1 MLTVS
6 LLSTRSAYRL
16 AGSFNLRGRL
26 RQLFHVLTDDKIGSG
41 PRPAPHSL
49 QHTSK
54 PTPNI
59 AQEGGNQAVTAAA
72 TASSAD
78 PADSDTS
85 VKSLPGGSKQVKRKA
100 EDVPASRGKNR
111 R

>member
-1 MLTVS
+1 MVFY
-6 LLSTRSAYRL
+6 LSRAAYRL

-26 RQLFHVLTDDKIGSG
+26 RQLFHVLTDDRIGSG

-49 QHTSK
+49 QQTAK
-54 PTPNI
+54 PTPSV
-59 AQEGGNQAVTAAA
+59 APEGGDKSTA
-72 TASSAD
+72 TNASGGD

-85 VKSLPGGSKQVKRKA
+85 VRSVPGGSKQVKRKA
-100 EDVPASRGKNR
+100 DDAPASRGKIR

>member
-1 MLTVS
+1 MTIFYS
-6 LLSTRSAYRL
+6 RAAYRL
-16 AGSFNLRGRL
+16 AGSFNFRGRL

-54 PTPNI
+54 PTPNVS
-59 AQEGGNQAVTAAA
+59 ADGVNQSNVTSAPGG
-72 TASSAD
+72 D

-85 VKSLPGGSKQVKRKA
+85 LRSLPGGSKQVKRKA
-100 EDVPASRGKNR
+100 DDAPASRGKNR